1 MIASFY
7 LRKVRASRPGWQ
19 LTTAGGDP
27 KESATEN
34 KQQKCD
40 RWNSRLRPTNHIGNY
55 MVV

>member
-1 MIASFY
+1 MAASIC

-19 LTTAGGDP
+19 LTAAGGDP

-40 RWNSRLRPTNHIGNY
+40 RWNSRLRPTSYIGNY
-55 MVV
+55 IIV